1 MTKRLGSSRLLL
13 AWLCLFV
20 ASRAWPQPEPGSA
33 SPKPDLRPQLV
44 VGTDVFHHL
53 VGTPLVAEAKLDW
66 RFAILEND
74 SVNAYSDAKG
84 RVWVAGGLAQ
94 LLKEDR
100 GLWAAVL
107 SHEVAHVILRHPNL
121 ALKGL
126 HLALPYVFGK
136 VLRDREHRADA
147 TGMMLMATAGYHPD
161 SMFVLQDLLRQ
172 ARGEMPKPLAFFSTH
187 PRWETREQHSQ
198 QASQEAL
205 AEFERRWP
213 DAAQSPGGLPPLLVF
228 LGEPQVSVTP
238 EAQAAELR
246 VPLHCRNARGPI
258 AVVVKPQDAGSPWKE
273 LRQETRCP
281 EQEDGVVRMPLDEG
295 EAASQRSFR
304 VKVSIYDDEGRLRA
318 ISKSFEVHPSSR

>member
-1 MTKRLGSSRLLL
+1 MTKRPGSSRWVV
-13 AWLCLFV
+13 AWLCLLM
-20 ASRAWPQPEPGSA
+20 ASRAGAQPEPGDA
-33 SPKPDLRPQLV
+33 SPNPDLRPQLV
-44 VGTDVFHHL
+44 VGTTVFHDL
-53 VGTPLVAEAKLDW
+53 VATPLVAEAKLEW

-74 SVNAYSDAKG
+74 SVNAYSDSKG
-84 RVWVAGGLAQ
+84 HVWVAGGLAH

-136 VLRDREHRADA
+136 VLREREHRADA

-187 PRWETREQHSQ
+187 PRWDTREQHSQ
-198 QASQEAL
+198 RASQEAL

-228 LGEPQVSVTP
+228 LGEPQVSGAP
-238 EAQAAELR
+238 DAQVAELQ
-246 VPLHCRNARGPI
+246 VPLYCRNARGTI
-258 AVVVKPQDAGSPWKE
+258 AVVLKPQDAGIPWKE
-273 LRQETRCP
+273 LRREARCP
-281 EQEDGVVRMPLDEG
+281 EQEDGVLRIPLDEG
-295 EAASQRSFR
+295 QAASQRSFR
-304 VKVSIYDDEGRLRA
+304 ARVSIYDDEGRLRA
-318 ISKSFEVHPSSR
+318 TSQSFEVYLSSR